1 VESQDLLHFLDTNLW
16 RRRRVAKKQIEGKP
30 RKSKFKSMSH
40 TGGNSRPLKDKV
52 ERKNGQWV
60 LKKQETQDENR

>member
-1 VESQDLLHFLDTNLW
+1 M
-16 RRRRVAKKQIEGKP
+16 AKKQIEGKP

-52 ERKNGQWV
+52 VRIGNKWFM
-60 LKKQETQDENR
+60 KKQETQDVNR

>member
-1 VESQDLLHFLDTNLW
+1 M
-16 RRRRVAKKQIEGKP
+16 AKKQIEGKP

-52 ERKNGQWV
+52 ERIGNKWCM
-60 LKKQETQDENR
+60 KKQEKKNNE

>member
-1 VESQDLLHFLDTNLW
+1 M
-16 RRRRVAKKQIEGKP
+16 AKKQIESKP

>member
-1 VESQDLLHFLDTNLW
+1 M
-16 RRRRVAKKQIEGKP
+16 AKKQIEGKP

-52 ERKNGQWV
+52 ERIGNKWFM
-60 LKKQETQDENR
+60 KKQETQDENR

>member
-1 VESQDLLHFLDTNLW
+1 M
-16 RRRRVAKKQIEGKP
+16 AKKQIEGKP

-60 LKKQETQDENR
+60 LKKQGIDYAKLPNFHLKREKNNG

>member
-1 VESQDLLHFLDTNLW
+1 MESQDLLHFLHTNLW
-16 RRRRVAKKQIEGKP
+16 RRRVAKKQIEGKP

-60 LKKQETQDENR
+60 LKKQETQDVNR